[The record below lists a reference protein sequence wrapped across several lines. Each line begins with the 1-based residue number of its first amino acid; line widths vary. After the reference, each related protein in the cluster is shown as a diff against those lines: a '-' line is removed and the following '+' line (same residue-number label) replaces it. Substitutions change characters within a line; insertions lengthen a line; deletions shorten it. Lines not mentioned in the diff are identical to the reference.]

1 MWNLRG
7 LGISNKVEVG
17 ETLKRTTFRFFN
29 KCTVCKKLFNRRN
42 LQHGCKDITN
52 VDMLLFSRDG
62 KKGEEAVREYRRY
75 ETEVMPT
82 HITRV
87 KKGDKNELEREK
99 VGEQEKGKK
108 IEYK

>member
-17 ETLKRTTFRFFN
+17 ETLKRTTFWFFN

-62 KKGEEAVREYRRY
+62 KKG
-75 ETEVMPT
+75 
-82 HITRV
+82 
-87 KKGDKNELEREK
+87 DKNELEREK

-108 IEYK
+108 